1 MSQPAIG
8 RIVHYRMSD
17 DDVARSRQELRHKHR
32 LEQHN
37 QPQTGQTYAA
47 VITSVTDHPDHP
59 DVNLKV
65 LLDGPFEFF
74 APSRDEGTGP
84 GTWSWPERI

>member
-1 MSQPAIG
+1 MTPTVG

-17 DDVARSRQELRHKHR
+17 DDIARFRQELRHSLR
-32 LEQHN
+32 LEEHN
-37 QPQTGQTYAA
+37 APEAGQPYAA

-65 LLDGPFEFF
+65 LLDGPFDFF
-74 APSRDEGTGP
+74 APSRVEGTEP
-84 GTWSWPERI
+84 GTWSWPERVQ